1 MGQFVGTYLGLNDG
15 RIQFLQ
21 EMLYGI
27 KGVKSLR
34 FESIFHRKIED
45 ARTKQL
51 KALGTWMKLTFCV
64 FTSFNQVIPGLA
76 AGGIFIA
83 YYLLGHRLRA
93 DIVFPVLT
101 YMNMLYRPVST
112 ASLAI
117 SRQFSVKP
125 CWVRIK
131 DFLYSAE
138 QKPYEVDSSMDEQTA
153 IQIRN
158 AIFRYH
164 ARGVDDSDSPRS
176 TTLQIGDLDFPTNRL
191 TMIVGSTASG
201 KSSLL
206 QALLDELDVVSG
218 SVSRA
223 SSMAYVSQN
232 AWVMSGTLRQNIVF
246 PSRFDPVRYQEVIQ
260 ICALEQDLA
269 MFPGGDATP
278 VGEIGNNLSGGQ
290 RARIALARAIYS
302 DSPILLLDDPLA
314 AVDARVADQLFEG
327 IYKLGSRTVLLGES
341 HLSFHCR
348 PLLTSYSH
356 ESHTISSSR
365 GQYRHDE
372 RQRCGMV
379 WIYFDLFGRRHGA
392 RDSRTLAQALRNK
405 ARRRGRRS

>member
-1 MGQFVGTYLGLNDG
+1 MGRFVGTYLGLNDG

-45 ARTKQL
+45 TRTKQL
-51 KALGTWMKLTFCV
+51 SALGTWMKLTFCV

-76 AGGIFIA
+76 AGGIFVA
-83 YYLLGHRLRA
+83 YYLMGYRLRA
-93 DIVFPVLT
+93 DVVFPVLT
-101 YMNMLYRPVST
+101 YMNMLYQPVST

-117 SRQFSVKP
+117 SRQFSVRP
-125 CWVRIK
+125 CWIRIR
-131 DFLYSAE
+131 DFLHSAE
-138 QKPYEVDSSMDEQTA
+138 QKPYEVDSSLDEQTA
-153 IQIRN
+153 IQ
-158 AIFRYH
+158 FRDATFKYH
-164 ARGVDDSDSPRS
+164 TKEADGADSASS
-176 TTLQIGDLDFPTNRL
+176 KTLRIGDLDVPANRL
-191 TMIVGSTASG
+191 TMVIGSTASG

-206 QALLDELDVVSG
+206 QALLDELEVVSG
-218 SVSRA
+218 SISRT
-223 SSMAYVSQN
+223 SNMAYVSQN

-246 PSRFDPVRYQEVIQ
+246 MSRFDPVRYQEVIQ
-260 ICALEQDLA
+260 LCALEQDLA

-327 IYKLGSRTVLLGES
+327 ISKLESRTVLLGKLHS
-341 HLSFHCR
+341 LIHSTSK
-348 PLLTSYSH
+348 LLTCRQSQI
-356 ESHTISSSR
+356 TQDIFLAPTVSSS
-365 GQYRHDE
+365 
-372 RQRCGMV
+372 
-379 WIYFDLFGRRHGA
+379 
-392 RDSRTLAQALRNK
+392 
-405 ARRRGRRS
+405 